1 MLALLKR
8 FEQLM
13 AWFLSI
19 LLVAVIVLATVDLT
33 VDLIKNVLYIAPHF
47 LVGVDELLSLFG
59 SFLIILLGLEL
70 LASVKSFLQ
79 DDVIHVEVVLMVA
92 VIALARKVIILELH
106 EPTPLTLVGVA
117 TLLLALAI
125 SYRLIMPMLR
135 NDREPSE
142 KE

>member
-1 MLALLKR
+1 
-8 FEQLM
+8 
-13 AWFLSI
+13 
-19 LLVAVIVLATVDLT
+19 
-33 VDLIKNVLYIAPHF
+33 LYIAPHF

>member
-1 MLALLKR
+1 
-8 FEQLM
+8 
-13 AWFLSI
+13 
-19 LLVAVIVLATVDLT
+19 
-33 VDLIKNVLYIAPHF
+33 
-47 LVGVDELLSLFG
+47 
-59 SFLIILLGLEL
+59 
-70 LASVKSFLQ
+70 
-79 DDVIHVEVVLMVA
+79 MVA

>member
-135 NDREPSE
+135 NDKEPSE

>member
-19 LLVAVIVLATVDLT
+19 LLVVVIALAAADLAVNLVKDI
-33 VDLIKNVLYIAPHF
+33 LYVAPHF
-47 LVGVDELLSLFG
+47 LLGVDELLSLFG

-79 DDVIHVEVVLMVA
+79 DDLIHVEVVLMVA

-106 EPTPLTLVGVA
+106 EPTPLTLLGVA
-117 TLLLALAI
+117 MLLLSLAI

-135 NDREPSE
+135 RTEGPSV
-142 KE
+142 KK

>member
-1 MLALLKR
+1 MLSLLKR

-33 VDLIKNVLYIAPHF
+33 VDLIKDILYVTPHF

-106 EPTPLTLVGVA
+106 EPTALTLVGVA

-135 NDREPSE
+135 NGEGPSG
-142 KE
+142 KK